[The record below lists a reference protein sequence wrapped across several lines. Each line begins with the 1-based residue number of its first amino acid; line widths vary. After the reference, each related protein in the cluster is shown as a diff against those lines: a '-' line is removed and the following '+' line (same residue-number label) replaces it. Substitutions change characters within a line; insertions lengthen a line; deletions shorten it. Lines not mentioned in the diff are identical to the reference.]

1 MSQME
6 IDRVLQTIR
15 SFSTQ
20 GAAGIGG
27 AGGIGQS
34 GAAGAA
40 SGTNG
45 VSEFSKLLQ
54 KGIDSVNESQNTAGN
69 LATAFERGV
78 PGVELPQVMLQMEK
92 ASVCVVSRADGSAQ
106 PPGECVPGNHEH
118 AALIERRRRTIRE
131 RAEN

>member
-20 GAAGIGG
+20 GAAGV
-27 AGGIGQS
+27 GGIGQS

-54 KGIDSVNESQNTAGN
+54 KGIDSVNETQQSAAN
-69 LATAFERGV
+69 LSTAFEKGV

-92 ASVCVVSRADGSAQ
+92 ASVSFRALTEVRNRLVSAYQ
-106 PPGECVPGNHEH
+106 EIMNMP
-118 AALIERRRRTIRE
+118 L
-131 RAEN
+131 